1 MSSYSMPSS
10 DYNKYLS
17 AIKAANDFEDKE
29 VLRQIKKQLI
39 SRWGPND
46 RDVEY
51 LLRQFRYNV

>member
-10 DYNKYLS
+10 EYNNYLS
-17 AIKAANDFEDKE
+17 AIKAANDFGDKE
-29 VLRQIKKQLI
+29 SLRQIKKQLI